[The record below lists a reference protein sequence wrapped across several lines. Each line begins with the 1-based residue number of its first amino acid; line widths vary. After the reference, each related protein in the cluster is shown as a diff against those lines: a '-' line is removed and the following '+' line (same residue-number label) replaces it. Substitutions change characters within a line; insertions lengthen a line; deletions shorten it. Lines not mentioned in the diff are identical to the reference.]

1 MTSAAQSITPTIS
14 NEPSGGPML
23 SNAAETL
30 ARIQQALTR
39 QDRITH
45 RIKHLWSGK
54 SDVSSGDLPD
64 DKKEL
69 QIIQF
74 PQFRPVEGRPT
85 ESLAALQEWEGLVIE
100 VRDGVMIAE
109 LADIAN
115 THAGREECAEIPIAE
130 VPEEDRHR
138 VVPGALFRW
147 VIGYTRKST
156 GRLSRSSLIYFR
168 RPPKGFAS
176 VGVPALVFAP
186 END

>member
-1 MTSAAQSITPTIS
+1 MTSAAQSTTPTIS
-14 NEPSGGPML
+14 NERSGGPML

-45 RIKHLWSGK
+45 KIKQLWSAR
-54 SDVSSGDLPD
+54 SDAHSSDPPD
-64 DKKEL
+64 DTKEL

-74 PQFRPVEGRPT
+74 PQFRPIEGRPT

-115 THAGREECAEIPIAE
+115 THVGREESAEIPIAE
-130 VPEEDRHR
+130 VPQEDRHR

-147 VIGYTRKST
+147 VIGYTRKSNGKT
-156 GRLSRSSLIYFR
+156 QSFIANLFSTT
-168 RPPKGFAS
+168 P
-176 VGVPALVFAP
+176 
-186 END
+186 